1 MSAQVEPGALI
12 PDGLAARLAGHY
24 APNAMCGLAALH
36 WTGEVRHGTWH
47 DARVL
52 AEDLDGPHRTVN
64 GHRDPQ
70 GVAAE
75 LRALAHY
82 CCVFSPREAVDGWR
96 VWTPA
101 KGDEGAMVV
110 PWAWRE
116 ST

>member
-1 MSAQVEPGALI
+1 MSTQVEPGALI

-47 DARVL
+47 DVHAL
-52 AEDLDGPHRTVN
+52 AEDRDGPQLTAN
-64 GHRDPQ
+64 GHRDSHAA
-70 GVAAE
+70 AAE

-82 CCVFSPREAVDGWR
+82 CRKHNRRCAVDGWR

-101 KGDEGAMVV
+101 KGDEAAMVV
-110 PWAWRE
+110 PWSWRAP
-116 ST
+116 